1 MRELQKC
8 IKLFW
13 NFGKQNEIFLSIE
26 DAKDLVRLIGQI
38 AKEVR
43 DDRQVRLEQFK
54 TAKKKMD
61 EEDIEYF
68 EEDVRKIDK
77 IENWVMEISGVLLH
91 VYRD

>member
-1 MRELQKC
+1 
-8 IKLFW
+8 
-13 NFGKQNEIFLSIE
+13 
-26 DAKDLVRLIGQI
+26 
-38 AKEVR
+38 
-43 DDRQVRLEQFK
+43 
-54 TAKKKMD
+54 MD

>member
-1 MRELQKC
+1 M
-8 IKLFW
+8 
-13 NFGKQNEIFLSIE
+13 
-26 DAKDLVRLIGQI
+26 
-38 AKEVR
+38 
-43 DDRQVRLEQFK
+43 RLEQFK